1 MKKKGNLGPSLL
13 LFGGDGPGLY
23 PADYLFFFWKGPW
36 RGPAYMTNYLI
47 GADWKIPNWLIKN
60 TFLGKA
66 EATISLGIKSKF
78 WSHGLEHQSL

>member
-1 MKKKGNLGPSLL
+1 
-13 LFGGDGPGLY
+13 
-23 PADYLFFFWKGPW
+23 
-36 RGPAYMTNYLI
+36 MTNYLT